1 MSDMPTVSRAPLHLF
16 QGYGVE
22 LEYMIVNAKTYQVE
36 SLADQILRQVAG
48 TWADEVECGELDWSN
63 ELVMHVIE
71 LKTHGPVKRL
81 AGTEIAF
88 LNHIHRINDLLA
100 EWNACLMPT
109 AAHPFADPDKDTR
122 LWPHSG
128 HEVYE
133 ALNLIFGCRGHGW
146 MNLQSAH
153 LNLPFY
159 NDEEFAQLH
168 AAVRLVLP
176 LIPAVAAASP
186 FLDGRDTGL
195 LDSRLRAYTQ
205 HCAALPSATGHII
218 PEPVSSKA
226 QYERDIFGT
235 IYHDLKARNAP
246 SILFNE
252 WVNARGAITRFDRNT
267 IEIRLVDMQECPLA
281 NVSVLAALE
290 QVIQWLMCDPDKLKQ
305 GNAIP
310 SEQLNRSL
318 QQAIVT
324 AEGTVY
330 DDAAYLQCF
339 GIKDSC
345 VTGTELWHH
354 LLSQVSGLSS
364 AHRTCLNQI
373 LEQGTLAT
381 RMKRVTRRATPER
394 LKDLCMRLCDSLSH
408 GTLLL
413 P

>member
-1 MSDMPTVSRAPLHLF
+1 MSDTQTMPRTPLHLF

-22 LEYMIVNAKTYQVE
+22 LEYMIVNAKTYQIE
-36 SLADQILRQVAG
+36 SLADRILKQIAG
-48 TWADEVECGELDWSN
+48 TWADEVECGDLDWSN

-81 AGTEIAF
+81 TGVETLF
-88 LNHIHRINDLLA
+88 LNHVHRINDILA

-109 AAHPFADPDKDTR
+109 AAHPFADPDRDTR

-133 ALNLIFGCRGHGW
+133 ALNLIFECRGHGW

-159 NDEEFAQLH
+159 NDEEFARLH

-176 LIPAVAAASP
+176 LIPALASASP
-186 FLDGRDTGL
+186 FLDGGDTGMF
-195 LDSRLRAYTQ
+195 DSRLHAYSQ

-218 PEPVSSKA
+218 PEPIQSKS
-226 QYERDIFGT
+226 QYEKEIFGT
-235 IYHDLKARNAP
+235 IYKDLKARNAP
-246 SILFNE
+246 AILFNE

-290 QVIQWLMCDPDKLKQ
+290 QVIQWLMCDPNKLEQ
-305 GNAIP
+305 GNAIT

-318 QQAIVT
+318 QKAIVT
-324 AEGTVY
+324 GERTIY
-330 DDAAYLQCF
+330 RDAAYLKCLDV
-339 GIKDSC
+339 KD
-345 VTGTELWHH
+345 VELTGTELWRH
-354 LLSQVSGLSS
+354 LLSQVSGLSP
-364 AHRTCLNQI
+364 AHQTCLNQI

-381 RMKRVTRRATPER
+381 RMKRVTRRVTPER

-408 GTLLL
+408 GTLLM